1 MKIDAKPRSQKC
13 TSVELSKTS
22 SQTHDSTSWQQATR
36 RLITTH
42 CHGVSISTQCHW
54 YDRAKSIPSP
64 HAHLLKHSGAA
75 KVRPALPIR
84 SLPSLTSIASSRH
97 ASTNVPVEDPKK
109 KAQSIIDALPGNS
122 LVSKTAILSSGAGLS
137 IWAIANEL
145 YIVNEE
151 SIVMLATLS
160 VFWAVGHYGGPMYR
174 EWADGQVNKQKG
186 ILNAARESHTQAV
199 KDRID
204 NVKQLG
210 GVIDI
215 TKQLFEVSRVG
226 LKGSS
231 APGEGL
237 WLTHCRKPH
246 NSRLRLLSL
255 SRRLQ

>member
-1 MKIDAKPRSQKC
+1 MPSLKARNVLASNRQKA
-13 TSVELSKTS
+13 S
-22 SQTHDSTSWQQATR
+22 SETHDSISWQQPTS
-36 RLITTH
+36 RLITAH

-54 YDRAKSIPSP
+54 YVLTQTIPSP
-64 HAHLLKHSGAA
+64 HARMLKHSGAA

-84 SLPSLTSIASSRH
+84 SLPALTSIASSRH

-122 LVSKTAILSSGAGLS
+122 LVSKTAILSSGAALS

-160 VFWAVGHYGGPMYR
+160 VFWAVGHYGGPMYK

-186 ILNAARESHTQAV
+186 ILNSARESHTQAV

-210 GVIDI
+210 SVIDI

-226 LKGSS
+226 LRRSS
-231 APGEGL
+231 CPSEWR
-237 WLTHCRKPH
+237 WLTHRRKLR

-255 SRRLQ
+255 SRRLH